1 MWRTGCEKNLE
12 KALMRVSAISSSYGL
27 EADVTEKNVMAV
39 MDSIEDLMQ
48 KSGIRYPSS
57 CGRGHHLSQEQKDWK
72 KIREEKEKIRD
83 YIIWI
88 RKMKE
93 SGRNSLSKRGC
104 DVHEDEGRPH
114 AQWAAEGGIQY
125 AEPRPERLCGCLR
138 RIHGPQ

>member
-48 KSGIRYPSS
+48 KRGIRFPSS

-72 KIREEKEKIRD
+72 KMA
-83 YIIWI
+83 IIFHRSRRTGRRYARRRRRSAI
-88 RKMKE
+88 TS
-93 SGRNSLSKRGC
+93 SGY
-104 DVHEDEGRPH
+104 GR
-114 AQWAAEGGIQY
+114 
-125 AEPRPERLCGCLR
+125 
-138 RIHGPQ
+138 